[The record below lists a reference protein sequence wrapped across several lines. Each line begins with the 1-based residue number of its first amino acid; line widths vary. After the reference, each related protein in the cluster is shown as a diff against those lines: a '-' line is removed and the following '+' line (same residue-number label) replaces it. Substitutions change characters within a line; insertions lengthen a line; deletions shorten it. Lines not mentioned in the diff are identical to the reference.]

1 MEQANTYKL
10 TMTLE
15 NNMLSVVLLDFIDWV
30 STLRPS
36 PTAGKAM
43 RPKCPS
49 GSSMNVSKVARSLD

>member
-30 STLRPS
+30 VYYKTF
-36 PTAGKAM
+36 ADCG
-43 RPKCPS
+43 
-49 GSSMNVSKVARSLD
+49 